1 MDGSLWFFGGVS
13 IFALLA
19 VIASVRWI
27 RALHRSRLIT
37 RGGSIQAIDQFTVE
51 RRARLAKLQQ
61 PAAKFIDA
69 RKQPAKERSR

>member
-1 MDGSLWFFGGVS
+1 MDGSLWFFGGVA
-13 IFALLA
+13 IFCLL
-19 VIASVRWI
+19 VIRMGVRWI

-69 RKQPAKERSR
+69 RKSTAKERSQ